1 MENRIQA
8 KPIQFAF
15 EKKLLFFFTLAFI
28 ALLSILIVFYR
39 HAQKVKSSRQLL
51 DNTHQLLNKIYAVQ
65 IGIENIETNARGF
78 YLTGNNTFLE
88 PLSKSISLLNTN
100 LEQLTALS
108 RNDYERVKIDSL
120 KSLISK
126 KVVYINNNLEIRKEK
141 GLDEIGKVVASGVG
155 QSYSIDIK
163 NRVDKL
169 DNELHSQID
178 KCNLEDENNMQVTKL
193 MFGVLL
199 LFIIVILIA
208 VGFIIVRNQ
217 KARSNFEEELSK
229 SKELFSKL
237 FNGNPAA
244 MALSRLDDGKILN
257 VNDSMVEILGFK
269 DKNELIGKSSKEL
282 YLLAQPEQ
290 REDAVKK
297 IQNDEIV
304 KNIEMV
310 ACKTNGDQIWFS
322 TTAVYIEIDSVPCL
336 FSVSLDITEQKKA
349 EENLKQSLKE
359 IIDYKFALDE
369 SSIIAITDIKGKIQF
384 INNKFC
390 EISKFS
396 KEEIIGNDHRIIN
409 SGYHPKEFFANLYST
424 IAKGK
429 IWRGDVKNKAK
440 DGSLYW
446 VDTTIVPFLNEQG
459 KPRKYVAIRVDIT
472 ARKNAE
478 MKLSELNKELESFS
492 YTVSHDLHA
501 PLRSINGYANILTEK
516 YAANLDDT
524 AKHYLDIIQS
534 NSKKMSKL
542 IKDLLSF
549 SRLEK
554 KELMTSKIDMNELI
568 ASVINEEIIAETNK
582 FNYTVS
588 NLLPAQGDPVLIKQV
603 WINLISNAIKYSKY
617 KTISNIE
624 IGSSYE
630 NTNVIY
636 YIKDNGEGFDMN
648 HYDKLFK
655 VFNRLHPASSF
666 DGTGIGLASAQKII
680 TRHNGNIWAESTL
693 NEGACFYFSLP
704 GLN

>member
-217 KARSNFEEELSK
+217 NSRDKFEEELRK

-244 MALSRLDDGKILN
+244 MAISRLDDGKILN
-257 VNDSMVEILGFK
+257 VNNSMVEILGFK
-269 DKNELIGKSSKEL
+269 DKNELIGKSTKEL
-282 YLLAQPEQ
+282 FILAQPEL
-290 REDAVKK
+290 REEAAVKL
-297 IQNDEIV
+297 QNDEIV
-304 KNIEMV
+304 KNVEMV
-310 ACKTNGDQIWFS
+310 VRKTNGDRILFS
-322 TTAVYIEIDSVPCL
+322 TTAAYIEIDSVPCL
-336 FSVSLDITEQKKA
+336 FAVALDITE
-349 EENLKQSLKE
+349 
-359 IIDYKFALDE
+359 
-369 SSIIAITDIKGKIQF
+369 
-384 INNKFC
+384 
-390 EISKFS
+390 
-396 KEEIIGNDHRIIN
+396 
-409 SGYHPKEFFANLYST
+409 
-424 IAKGK
+424 
-429 IWRGDVKNKAK
+429 
-440 DGSLYW
+440 
-446 VDTTIVPFLNEQG
+446 
-459 KPRKYVAIRVDIT
+459 
-472 ARKNAE
+472 
-478 MKLSELNKELESFS
+478 
-492 YTVSHDLHA
+492 
-501 PLRSINGYANILTEK
+501 
-516 YAANLDDT
+516 
-524 AKHYLDIIQS
+524 
-534 NSKKMSKL
+534 
-542 IKDLLSF
+542 
-549 SRLEK
+549 
-554 KELMTSKIDMNELI
+554 
-568 ASVINEEIIAETNK
+568 
-582 FNYTVS
+582 
-588 NLLPAQGDPVLIKQV
+588 
-603 WINLISNAIKYSKY
+603 
-617 KTISNIE
+617 
-624 IGSSYE
+624 
-630 NTNVIY
+630 
-636 YIKDNGEGFDMN
+636 
-648 HYDKLFK
+648 
-655 VFNRLHPASSF
+655 
-666 DGTGIGLASAQKII
+666 
-680 TRHNGNIWAESTL
+680 
-693 NEGACFYFSLP
+693 
-704 GLN
+704 